1 MTVFINNKSTKFC
14 KTTLR
19 IKMFI
24 HKRKGYLF
32 LRHGADDATATAAD
46 AAEFARLNGLT
57 TIYRSF
63 SATSISN
70 FRW

>member
-1 MTVFINNKSTKFC
+1 
-14 KTTLR
+14 
-19 IKMFI
+19 MFI

-32 LRHGADDATATAAD
+32 LRHGADDATATAAAAD

-70 FRW
+70 FRC